1 MPRLKRDVGPL
12 LQKAIDSL
20 TLAVELFNRPSEVG
34 RVHGVLILLQ
44 HSFEMLLK
52 AVILQRTGQVHDSS
66 QKYSYG
72 FDRCLI
78 IATEELKVLTK
89 DERATLSILD
99 AQRDQA
105 AHYYSEVSEDLLY
118 VHTQSAVTLFDH
130 LLQTAFNQ
138 SLAQR
143 IPSRILPVSSRP
155 PTDMM
160 LLFDSE
166 LSQVDS
172 LLTHGKRQ
180 GARAIA
186 KLRSIL
192 AVVTGSRETEE
203 RVSERELLSAVSK
216 RRKGLDWEVI
226 FPEVAQLK
234 LTTEGS
240 GIPIPMKITKDGPIA
255 VRVAKPGEEVVGTLV
270 KQEVNLW
277 DVFTLSRDDLAE
289 KLGLSGP
296 RTHALIYE
304 LELQKDQ
311 NCYREIKKKSLTFKG
326 YSKKALDSLREAKES
341 VNMDEV
347 WQRHKHKF
355 GAGPR
360 AQQHRAKPNHGVQP
374 TASSVRSAPLPAAAD
389 AQR

>member
-44 HSFEMLLK
+44 HAFEMLLK
-52 AVILQRTGQVHDSS
+52 AVILQRTGKVHDSS

-72 FDRCLI
+72 FDRCLV

-118 VHTQSAVTLFDH
+118 VHAQSAVTLFDH
-130 LLQTAFNQ
+130 LLQTVFNQ
-138 SLAQR
+138 SLAKR
-143 IPSRILPVSSRP
+143 IPNRILPVSSRP
-155 PTDMM
+155 PTDIM

-172 LLTHGKRQ
+172 LLAHGKRQ
-180 GARAIA
+180 SARAIA

-203 RVSERELLSAVSK
+203 RVSERELLSAVAK
-216 RRKGLDWEVI
+216 RRKGVDWEVI

-240 GIPIPMKITKDGPIA
+240 GIPISMKITKDGPIA

-277 DVFTLSRDDLAE
+277 DVFTLSRNDLAE
-289 KLGLSGP
+289 KLSLSGP

-304 LELQKDQ
+304 LELQKDPS
-311 NCYREIKKKSLTFKG
+311 CYRELKKKSLIFKG
-326 YSKKALDSLREAKES
+326 YSKKALDNLREAKES

-347 WQRHKHKF
+347 WQRHKYKF
-355 GAGPR
+355 GYR
-360 AQQHRAKPNHGVQP
+360 TSRT
-374 TASSVRSAPLPAAAD
+374 TAPGKA
-389 AQR
+389 